1 MKLSCH
7 AFSFRFFF
15 LLFFVFYKLFLCYH
29 FYFLVTD
36 VCEPNQFRCTNGQC
50 IDASL
55 KCDRKYDC
63 RDGSDETSCSGCEF
77 IFMNKFFIY

>member
-1 MKLSCH
+1 MKLICDDIL
-7 AFSFRFFF
+7 FIFF
-15 LLFFVFYKLFLCYH
+15 LFLFYSFLYAVI

-50 IDASL
+50 IEANL

-63 RDGSDETSCSGCEF
+63 RDGSDETSCSGCELVF
-77 IFMNKFFIY
+77 YA